1 MIIEVPHT
9 YVHTMEQTSTT
20 TLTMINLAQQI
31 FLFLVCLLTFF
42 VPLQSFFLSSLVNMY
57 TKILISQQQ
66 EEEWREFAKSWIL
79 VLNLHVAAFF
89 EADIVRTAPGYS
101 AKEGSLISDSGPPLV
116 GF

>member
-1 MIIEVPHT
+1 MIIEGPHT
-9 YVHTMEQTSTT
+9 HVHTMEQTTT

-31 FLFLVCLLTFF
+31 FLFLVCLLTFLCRYIKFLF
-42 VPLQSFFLSSLVNMY
+42 VKFGKY

-66 EEEWREFAKSWIL
+66 KEEWREFAKSWIL